1 MGQIHNQRESQ
12 AGTQEKPVLGIQVKH
27 DVIHGLYAG
36 GLGQNLGD
44 DADKD
49 KVDEKGRPYV
59 VPVHVY
65 YTSRSF

>member
-1 MGQIHNQRESQ
+1 MGQIHDQGERQ
-12 AGTQEKPVLGIQVKH
+12 AGAQKKPVLGIKIKH
-27 DVIHGLYAG
+27 DVVNGLYAG
-36 GLGQNLGD
+36 GFGHDFGD

-65 YTSRSF
+65 